1 MPATRSASAQTS
13 AAVLPPPQWRGWF
26 VWAIPATFYL
36 TAFFFRASPA
46 VMTSEL
52 MRDFHI
58 SAKEL
63 GTLSA
68 FYFYAYVLMQIPV
81 GVLVDSWGA
90 KRLLVLGSLASALGT
105 FVFATTDN
113 FVLAC
118 AGRAL
123 VGAATAVGW
132 IVTLKIATHWFPSR
146 SFAMITGLGL
156 FIGNLGALF
165 AQVPLRLLVDSFGW
179 RIVVISSAGFVLAI
193 GTAAWLGVR
202 NDPAEKGFLTY
213 APDALTNRKRQT
225 LLDILKGFNKILQY
239 RNTWLIFLAQGGFV
253 GSVLAFTGLW
263 GPAYL
268 KTRFGLSST
277 SAAAVCSVMI
287 VCWAGSS
294 PFYGRLSDAIG
305 RRKSL
310 YLGGAVGMALGWSL
324 LFYLPGLSLTL
335 FIAIAAL
342 TSISAGA
349 VILGFAYSKESVPVT
364 YLGTISGATNM
375 GNMIGPMLLQPSIGW
390 MLDRRWAGGIANGTR
405 VYGVDAFQFAFL
417 LVVVWTVLTCVFIA
431 LTKETGCKQN
441 A

>member
-1 MPATRSASAQTS
+1 MVISAPAS
-13 AAVLPPPQWRGWF
+13 PPQWRSWL
-26 VWAIPATFYL
+26 VWGIPAAFYL

-46 VMTSEL
+46 VMTAEL

-58 SAKEL
+58 NAKQL

-68 FYFYAYVLMQIPV
+68 YYFYAYVLMQVPV

-90 KRLLVLGSLASALGT
+90 KKLLVLGSLVSAAGTLLFAS
-105 FVFATTDN
+105 TDN

-118 AGRAL
+118 TGRAM

-146 SFAMITGLGL
+146 SFAMISGLGL

-165 AQVPLRLLVDSFGW
+165 AQVPLRLLMDSFGW
-179 RIVVISSAGFVLAI
+179 RSVVAASAVFGLGIGALAW
-193 GTAAWLGVR
+193 TMVR
-202 NDPAEKGFLTY
+202 NDPSESGYRSFAPPELTG
-213 APDALTNRKRQT
+213 PRKES
-225 LLDILKGFNKILQY
+225 LASLLKGFGKILRY
-239 RNTWLIFLAQGGFV
+239 PNTWLIFIAQGGFV

-268 KTRFGLSST
+268 KARFGLSST
-277 SAAAVCSVMI
+277 NAAAVCSVMI

-305 RRKSL
+305 RRKGL
-310 YLGGAVGMALGWSL
+310 YLGGALGMALGWPI
-324 LFYLPGLSLTL
+324 LFYTPNVSLPV

-342 TSISAGA
+342 VSVSAGA
-349 VILGFAYSKESVPVT
+349 VILGFAYAKESVPVQ

-375 GNMIGPMLLQPSIGW
+375 GNMVGPTLLQPGIGW
-390 MLDRRWAGGIANGTR
+390 MLDQQWSGALDKGTR
-405 VYGVDAFQFAFL
+405 VYGVEAFHYAFL
-417 LVVVWTVLTCVFIA
+417 LIVAWTIVTCILAAF
-431 LTKETGCKQN
+431 TRETYCKPS